1 MPAPPASSVTVT
13 AGQRAQAGRCP
24 ANVHAKSH
32 LILETSADTPVRKQG
47 PGRSLPGPDAG
58 HPLHATGDHEAVS
71 MIRNTRGMI
80 LTLRGTSDPVR
91 ARKSHNSPVRGRRDR
106 GRRRCQGGRTTPSA
120 RSQRRA
126 ARAALFIQ
134 TSAPVGLTPLGQFE
148 IFERG
153 RIAERNQDG
162 AANLRRV
169 GTVRS
174 VRLDIPLRAWWI

>member
-1 MPAPPASSVTVT
+1 MDGRGAR
-13 AGQRAQAGRCP
+13 AGT
-24 ANVHAKSH
+24 NVIVADVDAK
-32 LILETSADTPVRKQG
+32 G
-47 PGRSLPGPDAG
+47 
-58 HPLHATGDHEAVS
+58 
-71 MIRNTRGMI
+71 
-80 LTLRGTSDPVR
+80 
-91 ARKSHNSPVRGRRDR
+91 
-106 GRRRCQGGRTTPSA
+106 TTPSA
-120 RSQRRA
+120 RSERRA

-134 TSAPVGLTPLGQFE
+134 TSAPVGLTPLGQYE